1 MKVEMHTLF
10 EFLLETAST
19 EPSTKPE
26 AVLGFSLATP
36 PKLGDFLPYL
46 DPEMSLDWSNESFQG
61 MTKLRENVLA
71 RSNLTGSCT
80 VDDVL
85 ITAGTTEANF
95 LALTQ
100 LVQPGDDLILET
112 PGWPQAAVL
121 GKAIGANIKLLH
133 RDEAR
138 GWRFDMGEL
147 ETLITERTRL
157 IFLCNPNNPTGQVM
171 REEEMLEVIH
181 LAERVGAYVLCDEV
195 YAGLEWTG
203 GRVPS
208 VAGLYERGI
217 STGSVSKALGLQ
229 GLRTGWLICRDPR
242 VVKDAVILRENSS
255 EIMNVLGEAIAEVA
269 LRPER
274 YARALEKARTEGLKN
289 LETLD
294 AFVTARADLSWQRP
308 AAGLIGLCRLHTP
321 VDGET
326 LARELLRPPYRT
338 FLIPGSAY
346 GLPQHIRLG
355 VGGGETVGLELG
367 LERLAALL
375 DAYAST
381 TSQP

>member
-19 EPSTKPE
+19 KPSTKPE

-36 PKLGDFLPYL
+36 PKLGDFLLYL

-61 MTKLRENVLA
+61 MNALRENVLA
-71 RSNLTGSCT
+71 RSNLTGSCM

-85 ITAGTTEANF
+85 ITAGTAEANF

-100 LVQPGDDLILET
+100 LVQPGDEFILET

-121 GKAIGANIKLLH
+121 GKAIGADIKLLP

-138 GWRFDMGEL
+138 GWRFDMREL
-147 ETLITERTRL
+147 EDLITERTRL

-171 REEEMLEVIH
+171 REDELLEVIH

-208 VAGLYERGI
+208 VAGLYKRGI

-229 GLRTGWLICRDPR
+229 GLRTGWLICRDQK

-255 EIMNVLGEAIAEVA
+255 EIRNVLGEAIAEVA

-274 YARALEKARTEGLKN
+274 YAEALEKARTEGRKN

-294 AFVTARADLSWQRP
+294 AFVEARADLSWQRP

-367 LERLAALL
+367 LARLAALL
-375 DAYAST
+375 DTYAST
-381 TSQP
+381 TSRL

>member
-61 MTKLRENVLA
+61 MTALRENVLA

-85 ITAGTTEANF
+85 ITAGTAEANF
-95 LALTQ
+95 LAITQ

-121 GKAIGANIKLLH
+121 GKAIGANIKLLP

-147 ETLITERTRL
+147 EDLVTERTRL

-171 REEEMLEVIH
+171 LEEELLSVVR

-195 YAGLEWTG
+195 YAGLEWEG
-203 GRVPS
+203 GRIPS

-229 GLRTGWLICRDPR
+229 GLRTGWLICRDPQ
-242 VVKDAVILRENSS
+242 VVKDAVVLRENSS

-274 YARALEKARTEGLKN
+274 YTQALEKARTEGLKN

-294 AFVTARADLSWQRP
+294 AFVEARADLSWQRP
-308 AAGLIGLCRLHTP
+308 PAGLIGLCRLHAS

-326 LARELLRPPYRT
+326 LARALLHPPYRT

-355 VGGGETVGLELG
+355 VGGGETTRLELG

-375 DAYAST
+375 DTYASA

>member
-10 EFLLETAST
+10 EFLLETTSA
-19 EPSTKPE
+19 EPE

-61 MTKLRENVLA
+61 MTALRENVLA
-71 RSNLTGSCT
+71 RSNLTESCA

-85 ITAGTTEANF
+85 ITAGTAEANF
-95 LALTQ
+95 LAITQ
-100 LVQPGDDLILET
+100 LVQPGDEFILET

-121 GKAIGANIKLLH
+121 GKAIGANLKLLH

-138 GWRFDMGEL
+138 GWRFDMGQL
-147 ETLITERTRL
+147 EALVTERTRL

-171 REEEMLEVIH
+171 CEEELLSVVY

-195 YAGLEWTG
+195 YAGLEWKG
-203 GRVPS
+203 GRVPGI
-208 VAGLYERGI
+208 AGLYERGI

-229 GLRTGWLICRDPR
+229 GLRTGWLVCRDPR
-242 VVKDAVILRENSS
+242 VVRDAVVLRENSS

-274 YARALEKARTEGLKN
+274 YAEALEKARTEGRKN

-346 GLPQHIRLG
+346 DLPQHIRLG
-355 VGGGETVGLELG
+355 VGGGETVRLELG
-367 LERLAALL
+367 LKRLAALL
-375 DAYAST
+375 DTYAST

>member
-10 EFLLETAST
+10 EFLLETTSA
-19 EPSTKPE
+19 EPE

-61 MTKLRENVLA
+61 MTALRENVLA
-71 RSNLTGSCT
+71 RSNLTESCA

-85 ITAGTTEANF
+85 ITAGTAEANF
-95 LALTQ
+95 LAITQ
-100 LVQPGDDLILET
+100 LVQPGDEFILET

-121 GKAIGANIKLLH
+121 GEAIGASLKLLH
-133 RDEAR
+133 REEAR
-138 GWRFDMGEL
+138 DWRFDMVEL
-147 ETLITERTRL
+147 EDLITERTRL

-171 REEEMLEVIH
+171 REDELLEVIH

-208 VAGLYERGI
+208 VAGLYKRGI

-274 YARALEKARTEGLKN
+274 YAEALQKARAEGRKN
-289 LETLD
+289 LETLN
-294 AFVTARADLSWQRP
+294 AFVEARADLSWQRP
-308 AAGLIGLCRLHTP
+308 AAGLIGLCRLHIP
-321 VDGET
+321 IDSET